1 MAKDNHQEYGNPDG
15 RGGILDSIK
24 GVLTIAAI
32 TGIGISLA
40 YGSGRTV
47 SDKVLREVS
56 RERRKNE
63 KEQRRELKER
73 KKEARR
79 QEKRMEKQRREE
91 AARKRLEIIFKRKR

>member
-1 MAKDNHQEYGNPDG
+1 MAKNNDQGSVNSGES
-15 RGGILDSIK
+15 GGILDSIK

-47 SDKVLREVS
+47 SDKVLREV
-56 RERRKNE
+56 RKEQRKNE
-63 KEQRRELKER
+63 KEKRRELKER

-79 QEKRMEKQRREE
+79 QEKLLERQRRE
-91 AARKRLEIIFKRKR
+91 ARFQKRIDQFFKKP